1 MMCCFY
7 KRVAEAHYPTRTH
20 WHRLSDVKKKK
31 KGADL
36 AQTASA
42 QSFYSLVNPQWVS
55 EAGAGCIS
63 RYEECQEVQTTTEK
77 LFKVSLVHF

>member
-1 MMCCFY
+1 M
-7 KRVAEAHYPTRTH
+7 
-20 WHRLSDVKKKK
+20 LKKKK
-31 KGADL
+31 EADL